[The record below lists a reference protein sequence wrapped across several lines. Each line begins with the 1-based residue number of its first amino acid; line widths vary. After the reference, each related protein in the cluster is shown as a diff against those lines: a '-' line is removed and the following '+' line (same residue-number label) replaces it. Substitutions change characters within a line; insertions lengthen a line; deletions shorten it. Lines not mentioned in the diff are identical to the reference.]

1 MGVLAQAL
9 KDFLAP
15 FLYIKVHRSLGL
27 VHQGT
32 IPDLALSR
40 RVFLGIA
47 LSPLH
52 TPSFCPALRRYPRKS
67 AISKEKEWQSKWADK
82 FLEVANKYN
91 DKLTEYVVEFS
102 LIAQAS
108 EEQLEG
114 W

>member
-1 MGVLAQAL
+1 M
-9 KDFLAP
+9 
-15 FLYIKVHRSLGL
+15 
-27 VHQGT
+27 
-32 IPDLALSR
+32 LALVGIFISR
-40 RVFLGIA
+40 QLEE
-47 LSPLH
+47 
-52 TPSFCPALRRYPRKS
+52 RKS

-91 DKLTEYVVEFS
+91 DKVTEYIVEFS